1 MKNVHNLNQRNWQYH
16 AVWYQ
21 RSEDKVYKKLAPIAF
36 PDLECIRI
44 RTLHLKIDQYL
55 FAPKVTNLEALG
67 VRVNLYSMVTEN
79 TKKLVVKLLLEAP
92 TNDRQSRYRPESTQ
106 KYAPI
111 LLLNDHEKRNFA
123 KKAGEFGKLW
133 VRKYMPKELEEKRYE
148 SYV

>member
-21 RSEDKVYKKLAPIAF
+21 RSEDKVYQKLAPIAF

-55 FAPKVTNLEALG
+55 FAPKLTNLEALG
-67 VRVNLYSMVTEN
+67 VRVNLYSMVAEN

-92 TNDRQSRYRPESTQ
+92 TNDRKSRYRPENTQ
-106 KYAPI
+106 KYAAI
-111 LLLNDHEKRNFA
+111 LLQDNEKRDFA
-123 KKAGEFGKLW
+123 SEAGEFGILW
-133 VRKYMPKELEEKRYE
+133 VAKYMPK
-148 SYV
+148 